1 MNPLSKESIFSFNTR
16 SVSNSSKPTRPR
28 LHKTRKQSKSNSQN
42 FNFPGVSVSES
53 GTESGFNPFR
63 AEPGMGLGAHES
75 LEKNKGGIL
84 FGSRNGFESCD
95 IGELKI
101 EENLRKLKIDG
112 HRGNVESELENELK
126 QKLSK
131 LTFKDS
137 GEKDDVKNFVFSGSK
152 KSSDSFAAASELPD
166 QMKNLNITSKGGSGY
181 IVGESENMLSNEM
194 GRKLK
199 IGSVSSDSSAGQ
211 TDMGR
216 MSSHIFVKDKQS
228 TNLGDKKLH
237 DLGKSVPTE
246 VDFQAGLQ
254 GKNSGGG
261 EDPVDKAKDGA
272 IPSETASSSSSFSS
286 SGVPFQSVDNASKV
300 PDVDRTDRMNE
311 FSFMSKQDGMA
322 APFVGFRT
330 PNQKI
335 NLFSG
340 AGQEVEFSAKRGS
353 VRDTKVKKK
362 RGKLR
367 KPISIPLWHGQD
379 FVSRD
384 SSSPEDPEPSESYSP
399 MDVSPYQ
406 ETLADT
412 KCSRETSVASDES
425 FSLDNN
431 DASTDSQPAAPNVA
445 VDEELVAATER
456 MDINDEDV
464 EFRDTKEDHSDR
476 GVGSEVPQDE
486 SVSGTETESFKSA
499 NEEIDDATDNSAE
512 TEASSSAGIQRQDS
526 DSRMQFSFPSHSE
539 DIGGSNFTFAASSA
553 SQGHLASKRHPKKN
567 LVKIG
572 FESYSTTP
580 NSKVPHA
587 LSSLQFSSFSG
598 ASPLLSS
605 GQEERGDLFSSR
617 LKGDRNSEVDRGQE
631 IKQEPNLASAETIA
645 AQEACEKWRLRGNQ
659 AYTNSNLSKAEDCY
673 TQGINCISES
683 ETSQSCLRALMLC
696 YSNRAATRMALGR
709 MRDALSDCMLAVA
722 IDPDF
727 LRVQVRAANCHLALG
742 EIEDASKYFRMCLQ
756 SGSDVCV
763 DQKIAVEAS
772 DGLQKAQKVSE
783 CMQRSAQLL
792 QNKTS
797 NDAEIALGVIDE
809 ALFISSYSEKLLEMK
824 AEALF
829 MLRKYEEVIQLC
841 EQTFHFAEK
850 NSPPLDAN
858 GQSMELDSSEST
870 KDVSFRLWRCCLIFK
885 SYFTLGR
892 LEEAIAALERHESGN
907 GGKMLE
913 SLIPLAGTV
922 RELLC
927 RKSAGNEAFQAGR
940 HSEAVE
946 HYTAALS
953 CTVESHPF
961 AAICFCNRAAAYK
974 ALRHITDAIADCNL
988 AIALDGNYLKAISR
1002 RATLYEMIRDYDHAA
1017 SDFHRLI
1024 ALLTKQIEKS
1034 NQSGVSDRSINL
1046 ANDLRQARM
1055 RLTAVEEEAR
1065 KDIPLDMY
1073 LILGVESS
1081 VSVADIKRGYRKA
1094 ALRHHP
1100 DKAGQSLVRS
1110 DNGDDGLWKEIGA
1123 EVHKDAEKLFKMIAE
1138 AYAVLSD
1145 PSKRSRY
1152 DLEEETRNTQKKQ
1165 NGSNTSRTHAYAQ
1178 NYPFERSSSRRQ
1190 WREVRRSYDNSA
1202 ARGTEGTRSNRY
1214 S

>member
-286 SGVPFQSVDNASKV
+286 SGIPFQSVDNASKV

-553 SQGHLASKRHPKKN
+553 SQ
-567 LVKIG
+567 
-572 FESYSTTP
+572 
-580 NSKVPHA
+580 
-587 LSSLQFSSFSG
+587 

-645 AQEACEKWRLRGNQ
+645 AQEACEKWRL
-659 AYTNSNLSKAEDCY
+659 
-673 TQGINCISES
+673 
-683 ETSQSCLRALMLC
+683 
-696 YSNRAATRMALGR
+696 SNRAATRMALGR

-870 KDVSFRLWRCCLIFK
+870 KHVSFRLWRCCLIFK

-1202 ARGTEGTRSNRY
+1202 ARGDIYSISFNLRIASNKRCYRPFVTIREFMACACQWRYQIVESQTEDCG
-1214 S
+1214 

>member
-286 SGVPFQSVDNASKV
+286 SGIPFQSVDNASKV

-553 SQGHLASKRHPKKN
+553 SQ
-567 LVKIG
+567 
-572 FESYSTTP
+572 
-580 NSKVPHA
+580 
-587 LSSLQFSSFSG
+587 

-645 AQEACEKWRLRGNQ
+645 AQEACEKWRL
-659 AYTNSNLSKAEDCY
+659 
-673 TQGINCISES
+673 
-683 ETSQSCLRALMLC
+683 
-696 YSNRAATRMALGR
+696 SNRAATRMALGR

-870 KDVSFRLWRCCLIFK
+870 KHVSFRLWRCCLIFK

-1202 ARGTEGTRSNRY
+1202 ARDCWSFEKGFVS
-1214 S
+1214 

>member
-1 MNPLSKESIFSFNTR
+1 
-16 SVSNSSKPTRPR
+16 
-28 LHKTRKQSKSNSQN
+28 
-42 FNFPGVSVSES
+42 
-53 GTESGFNPFR
+53 
-63 AEPGMGLGAHES
+63 MGLGAHES

-181 IVGESENMLSNEM
+181 I
-194 GRKLK
+194 
-199 IGSVSSDSSAGQ
+199 
-211 TDMGR
+211 
-216 MSSHIFVKDKQS
+216 DKQS

-254 GKNSGGG
+254 
-261 EDPVDKAKDGA
+261 
-272 IPSETASSSSSFSS
+272 
-286 SGVPFQSVDNASKV
+286 VDNASKV

-353 VRDTKVKKK
+353 VRDTK
-362 RGKLR
+362 
-367 KPISIPLWHGQD
+367 
-379 FVSRD
+379 
-384 SSSPEDPEPSESYSP
+384 
-399 MDVSPYQ
+399 

-587 LSSLQFSSFSG
+587 LSYLQFSSFSG

-870 KDVSFRLWRCCLIFK
+870 KHVSFRLWR
-885 SYFTLGR
+885 
-892 LEEAIAALERHESGN
+892 N

-1145 PSKRSRY
+1145 PSKVP
-1152 DLEEETRNTQKKQ
+1152 N
-1165 NGSNTSRTHAYAQ
+1165 
-1178 NYPFERSSSRRQ
+1178 SSL
-1190 WREVRRSYDNSA
+1190 
-1202 ARGTEGTRSNRY
+1202 
-1214 S
+1214 

>member
-1 MNPLSKESIFSFNTR
+1 MSFNTA
-16 SVSNSSKPTRPR
+16 SVSKSSKPTRPR
-28 LHKTRKQSKSNSQN
+28 LNKMRKQSNSNSRN
-42 FNFPGVSVSES
+42 LKFTGVSVSES
-53 GTESGFNPFR
+53 GIGSGFNPF
-63 AEPGMGLGAHES
+63 GLGRGAHES
-75 LEKNKGGIL
+75 LEKNKGGFP
-84 FGSRNGFESCD
+84 FGSRNSDHSYKSYD

-101 EENLRKLKIDG
+101 EENLRKLKIDR
-112 HRGNVESELENELK
+112 HHGNVESEIENELK
-126 QKLSK
+126 QKLS
-131 LTFKDS
+131 FKDS
-137 GEKDDVKNFVFSGSK
+137 GEKDDVKHFVFSGSK
-152 KSSDSFAAASELPD
+152 KSSDSFATANELQD
-166 QMKNLNITSKGGSGY
+166 QIKNLNITSKGGSGY
-181 IVGESENMLSNEM
+181 IVGQSENILSNEM

-199 IGSVSSDSSAGQ
+199 IGSVSSDSSAAQ
-211 TDMGR
+211 ADMGR
-216 MSSHIFVKDKQS
+216 MSSHIFVKDKQTGNS
-228 TNLGDKKLH
+228 GDKQLH

-246 VDFQAGLQ
+246 DVFQAGLQ

-261 EDPVDKAKDGA
+261 EHPVDKAKDGA
-272 IPSETASSSSSFSS
+272 ILSETASSSYSFSS
-286 SGVPFQSVDNASKV
+286 SGMLFQSVDNASKE
-300 PDVDRTDRMNE
+300 PDVDRPDQVNE
-311 FSFMSKQDGMA
+311 FSFTSTRDGMA

-330 PNQKI
+330 PNQKG
-335 NLFSG
+335 NFFSG
-340 AGQEVEFSAKRGS
+340 SAPQVEFSAKRDS
-353 VRDTKVKKK
+353 IRDTKVKKK
-362 RGKLR
+362 RGKGR
-367 KPISIPLWHGQD
+367 QKTSIPLLHGQD

-384 SSSPEDPEPSESYSP
+384 NDSQENLEPSESYSP

-412 KCSRETSVASDES
+412 RCSRETSVASDES

-431 DASTDSQPAAPNVA
+431 DASTDSQPAVPNVA
-445 VDEELVAATER
+445 IDEELVNATQR
-456 MDINDEDV
+456 MDINDGDV
-464 EFRDTKEDHSDR
+464 EFRDTKEDHSDG

-499 NEEIDDATDNSAE
+499 NEEIDFNFDTAVNSAE

-553 SQGHLASKRHPKKN
+553 SQDHLSASKCRHKKN

-572 FESYSTTP
+572 LESFNTTP
-580 NSKVPHA
+580 TSTVPHA
-587 LSSLQFSSFSG
+587 SSSEQFSSFSG

-605 GQEERGDLFSSR
+605 QQGGKRDLFSSR
-617 LKGDRNSEVDRGQE
+617 LKGESNSEVNRGQE

-659 AYTNSNLSKAEDCY
+659 AYKNSNLSRAEVYY
-673 TQGINCISES
+673 TQGINCVSES
-683 ETSQSCLRALMLC
+683 ETSRSCLRALMLC

-722 IDPDF
+722 IDLDF
-727 LRVQVRAANCHLALG
+727 LRVQVRAANCYLALG
-742 EIEDASKYFRMCLQ
+742 EIEDASKYFKMCLQ
-756 SGSDVCV
+756 SGSDFSV
-763 DQKIAVEAS
+763 DRKIAVEAS

-829 MLRKYEEVIQLC
+829 MLQKYEEIIQLC
-841 EQTFHFAEK
+841 EQTFHSAKK
-850 NSPPLDAN
+850 NSPPLDAS
-858 GQSMELDSSEST
+858 GQSMELDGSEPT

-892 LEEAIAALERHESGN
+892 LEEAIAALEKQELGN

-922 RELLC
+922 RELL
-927 RKSAGNEAFQAGR
+927 RYKSAGNEAFQAGR

-953 CTVESHPF
+953 STVESRPF

-988 AIALDGNYLKAISR
+988 AIALDENYLKAISR
-1002 RATLYEMIRDYDHAA
+1002 RATLYEMIRDYDQAA
-1017 SDFHRLI
+1017 SDLRRLI

-1034 NQSGVSDRSINL
+1034 NQSGTSDRSINL
-1046 ANDLRQARM
+1046 SSDLRQART
-1055 RLTAVEEEAR
+1055 RLTAIEEEAR

-1073 LILGVESS
+1073 LILGVEPS
-1081 VSVADIKRGYRKA
+1081 VSAPDIKRAYRKA

-1123 EVHKDAEKLFKMIAE
+1123 EVHKNAEKLFKMIAE

-1152 DLEEETRNTQKKQ
+1152 DREEEMRNTQKKRS
-1165 NGSNTSRTHAYAQ
+1165 GSNTSRTHTDTQ

-1190 WREVRRSYDNSA
+1190 WRDVWRSYGNSA
-1202 ARGTEGTRSNRY
+1202 ARGSEDTRSNRY

>member
-42 FNFPGVSVSES
+42 FNFQGFRFQNPEPSPGS
-53 GTESGFNPFR
+53 THFR

-181 IVGESENMLSNEM
+181 IVGESENML
-194 GRKLK
+194 
-199 IGSVSSDSSAGQ
+199 VSSDSSAGQ

-254 GKNSGGG
+254 GKNT
-261 EDPVDKAKDGA
+261 KDGA

-286 SGVPFQSVDNASKV
+286 SGIPFQSVDNASKV

-587 LSSLQFSSFSG
+587 LSYLQFSSFSG

-870 KDVSFRLWRCCLIFK
+870 KHVSFRLWRCCLI
-885 SYFTLGR
+885 SNPTLLWEDWRRQLPHSRGMNR
-892 LEEAIAALERHESGN
+892 
-907 GGKMLE
+907 GKMLE

-1073 LILGVESS
+1073 LIFGRYQKGLSESC
-1081 VSVADIKRGYRKA
+1081 
-1094 ALRHHP
+1094 
-1100 DKAGQSLVRS
+1100 
-1110 DNGDDGLWKEIGA
+1110 
-1123 EVHKDAEKLFKMIAE
+1123 
-1138 AYAVLSD
+1138 
-1145 PSKRSRY
+1145 
-1152 DLEEETRNTQKKQ
+1152 
-1165 NGSNTSRTHAYAQ
+1165 TST
-1178 NYPFERSSSRRQ
+1178 SS
-1190 WREVRRSYDNSA
+1190 
-1202 ARGTEGTRSNRY
+1202 
-1214 S
+1214 

>member
-1 MNPLSKESIFSFNTR
+1 
-16 SVSNSSKPTRPR
+16 
-28 LHKTRKQSKSNSQN
+28 
-42 FNFPGVSVSES
+42 
-53 GTESGFNPFR
+53 
-63 AEPGMGLGAHES
+63 MGLGAHES

-181 IVGESENMLSNEM
+181 I
-194 GRKLK
+194 KL
-199 IGSVSSDSSAGQ
+199 
-211 TDMGR
+211 
-216 MSSHIFVKDKQS
+216 IFRQDCRVRTVVVVK
-228 TNLGDKKLH
+228 
-237 DLGKSVPTE
+237 
-246 VDFQAGLQ
+246 
-254 GKNSGGG
+254 
-261 EDPVDKAKDGA
+261 DPVDKAKDGA

-286 SGVPFQSVDNASKV
+286 SGIPFQSVDNASKV

-353 VRDTKVKKK
+353 VRDTK
-362 RGKLR
+362 
-367 KPISIPLWHGQD
+367 
-379 FVSRD
+379 
-384 SSSPEDPEPSESYSP
+384 
-399 MDVSPYQ
+399 

-587 LSSLQFSSFSG
+587 LSYLQFSSFSG

-645 AQEACEKWRLRGNQ
+645 AQEACEKWRL
-659 AYTNSNLSKAEDCY
+659 
-673 TQGINCISES
+673 
-683 ETSQSCLRALMLC
+683 
-696 YSNRAATRMALGR
+696 SNRAATRMALGR

-870 KDVSFRLWRCCLIFK
+870 KHVSFRLWR
-885 SYFTLGR
+885 
-892 LEEAIAALERHESGN
+892 N

-1178 NYPFERSSSRRQ
+1178 ITHLKGAVVGDSGEKFGDHMITQ
-1190 WREVRRSYDNSA
+1190 LREVQKALDQTDIRDNCCSP
-1202 ARGTEGTRSNRY
+1202 RLLIEL
-1214 S
+1214 